1 MQVIGG
7 SRIAKG
13 KLLVTPLGANL
24 VLLEGQEDGEVQAL
38 MDDAKGWLD
47 QWFKH
52 IRPWRPQE
60 VDMERVIWLRVFGV
74 PSHAWNDLFFAQ
86 LVKPWGVFLNSDDG
100 TSKKITM
107 DVARLLIRTS
117 CQNPVNEFFDV
128 LVNGEIFR
136 LRVLE
141 DSYGPM
147 RIIVPHTNNTHGGD
161 KEGPSEEDEEEG
173 EDDDEEEVAEIRQL
187 MEEEVAERETDGEE
201 RNLLAL
207 NSNVNALNDQ
217 DNLSVAAN
225 GVSNE
230 RENNQVLINADSNFL
245 SINSGDKGVTLGGE
259 SMEINN
265 LVKDKILT
273 GQEVVVD
280 GPQNIINNQIIDTG
294 GTVSRLGQSDIMG
307 LVQCSE
313 PIIRSGG
320 GKKQLG
326 GVYSDGPRQ
335 VYSKLNN
342 GPTLIT
348 DSSNQSPVPIFSKM
362 GRVHPI
368 PAGIRKQQKLINN
381 LHLRTPASSSTHAE
395 PTLMFPGKEVSSS
408 AAQHRIEG
416 VTRILPQQSKSKKK
430 QESSISSAGEILCC
444 SSLNSSDIRNCNK
457 RFVANFNHQAAQ
469 KVWKGATDLGV
480 VGDEGAEVYV
490 KRILINENK
499 EEEAR
504 ILREQHPQCNP

>member
-1 MQVIGG
+1 MSFDVE
-7 SRIAKG
+7 KKDME
-13 KLLVTPLGANL
+13 KLQKAFVGEVSQPGMSYNIQNAFHRQGYFGVKVTPLGANL

-47 QWFKH
+47 QWFKQ

-128 LVNGEIFR
+128 MVNGEIFR

-245 SINSGDKGVTLGGE
+245 SINSGDKGVTLGE
-259 SMEINN
+259 
-265 LVKDKILT
+265 
-273 GQEVVVD
+273 
-280 GPQNIINNQIIDTG
+280 
-294 GTVSRLGQSDIMG
+294 R
-307 LVQCSE
+307 
-313 PIIRSGG
+313 
-320 GKKQLG
+320 
-326 GVYSDGPRQ
+326 
-335 VYSKLNN
+335 
-342 GPTLIT
+342 
-348 DSSNQSPVPIFSKM
+348 
-362 GRVHPI
+362 
-368 PAGIRKQQKLINN
+368 
-381 LHLRTPASSSTHAE
+381 
-395 PTLMFPGKEVSSS
+395 
-408 AAQHRIEG
+408 
-416 VTRILPQQSKSKKK
+416 
-430 QESSISSAGEILCC
+430 
-444 SSLNSSDIRNCNK
+444 
-457 RFVANFNHQAAQ
+457 
-469 KVWKGATDLGV
+469 VWKS
-480 VGDEGAEVYV
+480 
-490 KRILINENK
+490 IIW
-499 EEEAR
+499 
-504 ILREQHPQCNP
+504 